1 MNFPLL
7 PTDNLYKFVAV
18 AGLILSAYCA
28 FFAYQQVL
36 DIKLQRARAE
46 TEEDIIRLEIEQIE
60 RDAEKINRKKDPS
73 SDEIKEISARIRTA
87 QVQKLRVRGKRN
99 EVDILTTQVWVHF
112 FVLWTGILGGIC
124 MSGWGFTQW
133 YYQIQKPNDELT
145 RKNLP
150 NSRFHRPK
158 RSCRFNDK

>member
-18 AGLILSAYCA
+18 AGLLLSAYCA
-28 FFAYQQVL
+28 FFAYPQVL

-73 SDEIKEISARIRTA
+73 SDEIKEISARSGSVFDRQAVEA
-87 QVQKLRVRGKRN
+87 Q
-99 EVDILTTQVWVHF
+99 IA
-112 FVLWTGILGGIC
+112 
-124 MSGWGFTQW
+124 
-133 YYQIQKPNDELT
+133 
-145 RKNLP
+145 
-150 NSRFHRPK
+150 
-158 RSCRFNDK
+158 RFNEAIRSLC